1 MIPNLIATASIT
13 CADIST
19 LVDEARSHRDLTDIE
34 KQEIVS
40 MYQVNL
46 TEAVGIEC
54 DWDAKAD

>member
-1 MIPNLIATASIT
+1 MIPFLIATASIT

-34 KQEIVS
+34 KQEIVEI
-40 MYQVNL
+40 YQVHL
-46 TEAVGIEC
+46 LEATGLEC